1 VGFKITQGYIEKLN
15 HQMKNIIDYTNF
27 LNEAHSNPKVAQLLD
42 QEKERLDSFG
52 EILKS
57 NPEYASQEL
66 QLTAYLIEGIGS
78 FYGNLV
84 SSGASIDPKVL
95 ADLKSMASMDWD
107 QNTLGWFF
115 NSYRELLNEID
126 PDKSM

>member
-1 VGFKITQGYIEKLN
+1 
-15 HQMKNIIDYTNF
+15 MKNIIDYTNF
-27 LNEAHSNPKVAQLLD
+27 LNEAHSNPRVAQLLD
-42 QEKERLDSFG
+42 QERSRLDSFG
-52 EILKS
+52 EILQS
-57 NPEYASQEL
+57 SPEYASQEL
-66 QLTAYLIEGIGS
+66 QLTAYLIEGIRS
-78 FYGNLV
+78 FYTDLI
-84 SSGASIDPKVL
+84 SSGATVDPKVL

>member
-1 VGFKITQGYIEKLN
+1 
-15 HQMKNIIDYTNF
+15 MKNIIDYTNF
-27 LNEAHSNPKVAQLLD
+27 LNEAHSNPRVTQLLD

-57 NPEYASQEL
+57 NPEYAFQKL
-66 QLTAYLIEGIGS
+66 QLTAYLIEGIVS
-78 FYGNLV
+78 FYTDILSFRDSV
-84 SSGASIDPKVL
+84 DPKVL

-115 NSYRELLNEID
+115 DSYRELLNKID
-126 PDKSM
+126 PEKSM